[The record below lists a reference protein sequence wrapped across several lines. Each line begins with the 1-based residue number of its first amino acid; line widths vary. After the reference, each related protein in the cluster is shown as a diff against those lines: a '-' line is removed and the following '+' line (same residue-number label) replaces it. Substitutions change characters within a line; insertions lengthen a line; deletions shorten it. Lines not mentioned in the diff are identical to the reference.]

1 MAHKHLL
8 RTRFAKDIVTEFLPP
23 SPPRRRTRVIILCE
37 GMPGVPRAQSFA
49 EWLSRKGFWVFLPR
63 YRGSW
68 ESGGVFLRKSPY
80 EDILDV
86 IDGLSKGFTSLYDGT
101 KYQLKPDELFVI
113 GGSFGGAAAILAS
126 RDPRVKKAV
135 AISPVVDW
143 RAPSKAEP
151 MDRMAAFVRAAFG
164 NAYRC
169 GPREYTKLANGK
181 FYSPAYHREEI
192 DGSKL
197 FIVHAKDDESVRYRE
212 VAQFAKE
219 RGAVFVS
226 LKKGGHLSMRV
237 IVEKYWKRIDKF
249 LKERQPAG
257 L

>member
-1 MAHKHLL
+1 MAHKYLL
-8 RTRFAKDIVTEFLPP
+8 RTRFAKDIVTEFLPL
-23 SPPRRRTRVIILCE
+23 SSPRRRTRVIILCD
-37 GMPGVPRAQSFA
+37 GMPGVPHAQRFA
-49 EWLSRKGFWVFLPR
+49 EWLSKKGFWVFAPR

-68 ESGGVFLRKSPY
+68 ESGGVFLRRSPH

-86 IDGLSKGFTSLYDGT
+86 IGGLSKTFTSLYDGA
-101 KYQLKPDELFVI
+101 KFKLKPDELFVI

-151 MDRMAAFVRAAFG
+151 MDRMVAFHTR
-164 NAYRC
+164 RIRQC
-169 GPREYTKLANGK
+169 LPLW
-181 FYSPAYHREEI
+181 PARVHEVCEWKILQPNISSKKI

-197 FIVHAKDDESVRYRE
+197 FIVHAKDDKVVRYRE
-212 VAQFAKE
+212 VAAFAKE
-219 RGAVFVS
+219 RGTEFIS

-237 IVEKYWKRIDKF
+237 VVEKYWKRIARSFKD
-249 LKERQPAG
+249 
-257 L
+257 